1 MGAKKGGSRLP
12 AEYQEVKYITIPE
25 GGQINTGRTWPTSA
39 GVAYNCDAQIN
50 SAFTAN
56 RCVFGAINGGNI
68 IQTVVNADTMQ
79 FIQQNA
85 LGLYG
90 GSIQRDNARHI
101 FTIDPSGGYIDGQLN
116 YASTQGYAPNSSIC
130 IAKRSDNA
138 RATNLTLWEYWVEQG
153 EIRAQDLIPCYL
165 KADMEAG
172 VYDIINNTF
181 IGNSGTGTIERGP
194 NV

>member
-1 MGAKKGGSRLP
+1 MAQTKKSRLP

-39 GVAYNCDAQIN
+39 GSSYNCDAQIN

-56 RCVFGAINGGNI
+56 RCVFGTISFNSAI
-68 IQTVVNADTMQ
+68 QAVVNTDNQ
-79 FIQQNA
+79 NFVQQNA
-85 LGLYG
+85 PSLYG
-90 GSIQRDNARHI
+90 GTIPRDNNRHL
-101 FTIDPSGGYIDGQLN
+101 FTINPSGGYIDGQRN
-116 YASTQGYAPNSSIC
+116 YASTMSTARGESIC
-130 IAKRSDNA
+130 IAKRNDGA
-138 RATNLTLWEYWVEQG
+138 RATNLTLWEYWVEQS
-153 EIRAQDLIPCYL
+153 EIRVQDLIPCYR